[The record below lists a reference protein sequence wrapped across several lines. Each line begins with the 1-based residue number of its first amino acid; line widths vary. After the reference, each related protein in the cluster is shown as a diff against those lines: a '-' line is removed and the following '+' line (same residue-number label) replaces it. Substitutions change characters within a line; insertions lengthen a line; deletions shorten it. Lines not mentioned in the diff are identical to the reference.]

1 MRRVKCSGENPCAQC
16 RNSSRECR
24 YPDSPGKVSVSRTQL
39 EWLRDRCAVLERCL
53 EEAVPDQARRQRL
66 LAAEGAS
73 PSAPSPAGPGSGIAP
88 VTRSG
93 SEAEFEPE
101 QESTEKAEGR
111 WLHDPD
117 GTVRYL
123 GETSGA
129 TFLDYLK
136 EFMTRIIPLAGA
148 REPWMKMPDTDSNGE
163 SFMASLGQYQTHDS
177 RPLYEP
183 QVDPLWLPPEA
194 EMKSMFDELRSL
206 VQGGDGSFPS
216 GGILYWWEGSD
227 IGLNEPLGVKTPA
240 VVPPDPW
247 DKHRH
252 LAFYNAS
259 FALVCH
265 QKKQSSP
272 IHDGTNPHL
281 GETYFKRAKILIGNP
296 LDTRRYTVGDIST
309 MALMAFYL
317 LENNRRDAACMYVGV
332 AMHIAVMHGA
342 FKGWVNE
349 RGKRVF
355 WTLYILDRW
364 LSCLM
369 GRPPTLLD
377 DAIRL
382 ELPTDVPQVSP
393 VKQWYYLKDH
403 L

>member
-1 MRRVKCSGENPCAQC
+1 MLSAPELHGSPAAE
-16 RNSSRECR
+16 SS
-24 YPDSPGKVSVSRTQL
+24 PQTAGGSSVASQAVSV
-39 EWLRDRCAVLERCL
+39 
-53 EEAVPDQARRQRL
+53 
-66 LAAEGAS
+66 AAA
-73 PSAPSPAGPGSGIAP
+73 APPPKSS
-88 VTRSG
+88 
-93 SEAEFEPE
+93 SETDFEPE
-101 QESTEKAEGR
+101 QEPAERAEGR

-136 EFMTRIIPLAGA
+136 EFMARIIPLAGA
-148 REPWMKMPDTDSNGE
+148 REPWMKMPDTDSNGD

-183 QVDPLWLPPEA
+183 EVDPLWLPPEA
-194 EMKSMFDELRSL
+194 EMRSMLAELRYL
-206 VQGGDGSFPS
+206 AQDGNGTYPS
-216 GGILYWWEGSD
+216 GGTHYWWEGSD
-227 IGLNEPLGVKTPA
+227 SGLSEPLGVKTSA
-240 VVPPDPW
+240 IMPPDPW
-247 DKHRH
+247 AKHRN
-252 LAFYNAS
+252 LAFYNAA
-259 FALVCH
+259 FAMVCH
-265 QKKQSSP
+265 QKRQSAQARDVP
-272 IHDGTNPHL
+272 DAHI
-281 GETYFKRAKILIGNP
+281 GEAYFKRAKILIGNP

-309 MALMAFYL
+309 MALMSFYL

-342 FKGWVNE
+342 FKGWVDE

-382 ELPTDVPQVSP
+382 ELPTDVP
-393 VKQWYYLKDH
+393 
-403 L
+403 